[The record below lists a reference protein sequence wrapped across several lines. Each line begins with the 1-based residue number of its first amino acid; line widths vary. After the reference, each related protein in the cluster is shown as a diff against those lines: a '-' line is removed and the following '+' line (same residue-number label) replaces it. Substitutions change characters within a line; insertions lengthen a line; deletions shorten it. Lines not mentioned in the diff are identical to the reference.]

1 MEIFQTTAKVQQSQ
15 TSPQSLNKSD
25 LHKTQ
30 TVQEAE
36 KSKINDNKMAESK
49 NAENANKNK
58 TENQVSKLV
67 DELNRSLD
75 PFNTSIRFGFDNTS
89 DIFYVSV
96 IETQSN
102 RMIRR
107 FPAEEAQALL
117 PKIQEVNGLLF
128 DERG

>member
-1 MEIFQTTAKVQQSQ
+1 
-15 TSPQSLNKSD
+15 
-25 LHKTQ
+25 
-30 TVQEAE
+30 
-36 KSKINDNKMAESK
+36 MAESK
-49 NAENANKNK
+49 NAENTDKNK